1 MSTINGFCWKI
12 FIKIGV
18 LPQKIV
24 KKKPENSID
33 GGNLKGI
40 YAPYLKCCVNFDK
53 VLHSSR
59 VKAKIIM

>member
-1 MSTINGFCWKI
+1 MGFFEDIHQNWSFTPKNC
-12 FIKIGV
+12 
-18 LPQKIV
+18 

-40 YAPYLKCCVNFDK
+40 YAPYSKCCVNFDK